1 MLRSSILFVVVEIVC
16 ISPSEV
22 VCKTPV
28 KTSFVKTHG
37 KSVVNQINMFEELRP
52 KILFKKYSGRVI
64 FP

>member
-1 MLRSSILFVVVEIVC
+1 MC